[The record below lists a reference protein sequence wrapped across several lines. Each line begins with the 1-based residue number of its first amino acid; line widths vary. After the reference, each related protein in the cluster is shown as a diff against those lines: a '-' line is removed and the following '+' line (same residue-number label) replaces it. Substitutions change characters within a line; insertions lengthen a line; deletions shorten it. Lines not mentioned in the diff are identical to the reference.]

1 MGDGIWLRF
10 TLSSKQEMEEFLD
23 SYYQN
28 HQVDIDAL
36 TSDET
41 NEIPLSVWNI
51 IPKSSAY
58 IKYVL
63 EVGAYTTFE
72 SFASITTSRT
82 LQVHSIG

>member
-1 MGDGIWLRF
+1 MISLDKILKMAVSD
-10 TLSSKQEMEEFLD
+10 SSC
-23 SYYQN
+23 QN

-41 NEIPLSVWNI
+41 DEIPLSVWNI

-63 EVGAYTTFE
+63 EVGAYTAFE
-72 SFASITTSRT
+72 SFASINTLEDITSAFNWMK
-82 LQVHSIG
+82 Q